1 MVMLMGITVVLSYAQ
16 QGASTGINSPYTRF
30 GFGRLSDQRLSAT
43 RAMGGTAYALRD
55 GSYVNTANP
64 ASYSAVDSLTFLFDA
79 GMSLH
84 YSHFDDNG
92 VKTNVQNGHFDYVA
106 MQFRL
111 RPGLGFTAALLPFS
125 RVGYNFTQTDE
136 LQQGFAAT
144 NIHSGTGSLQQL
156 MAGIGWMPL
165 RNLSV
170 GANVSYLY
178 GDLKHS
184 VTNKFNNPDASSSAW
199 FRKISVSDY
208 RLDFGAQYS
217 YNIDK
222 RRVITL
228 GATLSPGHDLGAK
241 DYYTKANIGAGDKME
256 TTDTITG
263 FRLPTMIGAGISYI
277 KDNRLTLAADYS
289 FQKWGACK
297 FDGRDGLLTDRHV
310 LSLGAEFKPDAMSRN
325 YLKRIRY
332 RAGVR
337 VASSYMKVN
346 GVDGPKEYGVVA
358 GFGLPMWNSKSIL
371 NISGEYLRE
380 KASGNMLK
388 TDYFRVNVGLTFNER
403 WFMKWRVN

>member
-1 MVMLMGITVVLSYAQ
+1 MLTGITTVLTFG
-16 QGASTGINSPYTRF
+16 QGGSTGINSPYTRF
-30 GFGRLSDQRLSAT
+30 GYGRLSEQRLSAT

-111 RPGLGFTAALLPFS
+111 RRGLGFTAALLPFS
-125 RVGYNFTQTDE
+125 RVGYNFTQTDQ
-136 LQQGFAAT
+136 LPQGFVST
-144 NIHSGTGSLQQL
+144 NVHSGSGSLQQI
-156 MAGIGWMPL
+156 MAGIGWMPV

-184 VTNKFNNPDASSSAW
+184 VSASFNNPDASSSAW

-208 RLDFGAQYS
+208 KLDFGAQYS

-222 RRVITL
+222 RRVMTL
-228 GATLSPGHDLGAK
+228 GATFSPGHDLGAK
-241 DYYTKANIGAGDKME
+241 GYYTMSNIGGQGKME
-256 TTDTITG
+256 KTDTITNG
-263 FRLPTMIGAGISYI
+263 FRLPTMLGVGVSYV

-289 FQKWGACK
+289 FQKWGGCD
-297 FDGRDGLLTDRHV
+297 FFGHSDQMTDRHV
-310 LSLGAEFKPDAMSRN
+310 FSLGTEFRPNAMSRN

-332 RAGVR
+332 RAGVKYS
-337 VASSYMKVN
+337 SSYVKVN
-346 GVDGPKEYGVVA
+346 GLDGPKEYSVMA

-371 NISGEYLRE
+371 NISAEYLKE
-380 KASGNMLK
+380 KAGANMLRA
-388 TDYFRVNVGLTFNER
+388 DYFRVNVGLTFNER